1 MYCQYKHISM
11 ISKWLKDVESEQIEK
26 RLPGIFWPFVL
37 RVGFKTVG
45 QDIQGDHVQSVS
57 IFFNLVQSCS
67 IPFPKAVKGGRSR
80 ICFVSQSL
88 DPKRQPS
95 MWKMS
100 GSTCQALALGTEQ
113 EASQGES
120 NKTARMPWELHHLTL
135 QTVASSTLLG
145 DIRGSYYRISL
156 TSIWWLQ
163 KRRKA
168 SRECLVFFK

>member
-1 MYCQYKHISM
+1 MVERCR
-11 ISKWLKDVESEQIEK
+11 KWADRKETSWHFLAFCVTC
-26 RLPGIFWPFVL
+26 W
-37 RVGFKTVG
+37 
-45 QDIQGDHVQSVS
+45 IQTSWAGHTRWSCS
-57 IFFNLVQSCS
+57 ICFNLFQSCS
-67 IPFPKAVKGGRSR
+67 IMFHPFPKAVKGGRSR

-168 SRECLVFFK
+168 SRECLVFF